1 MGGTVYEASE
11 LLKNHRCKDPICD
24 TNLWKVQHE
33 LDMAKLKMRNLEAE
47 LLSKG
52 IIPEDHNGTINALET
67 VSDDEE
73 ENDFT
78 EEEEGQ
84 EEIRIQKSQVML
96 TDHHQ
101 SANLSKSHLTVDDF
115 QVSSGGVKK
124 LETKTSRPRII
135 SNHYHHAYDF
145 NSASDRD
152 TSEVAEIETVL

>member
-1 MGGTVYEASE
+1 MGKSLTFRGTVYEASE

-24 TNLWKVQHE
+24 TNLWKVKHE

-84 EEIRIQKSQVML
+84 EEIRIQK
-96 TDHHQ
+96 
-101 SANLSKSHLTVDDF
+101 
-115 QVSSGGVKK
+115 
-124 LETKTSRPRII
+124 
-135 SNHYHHAYDF
+135 
-145 NSASDRD
+145 
-152 TSEVAEIETVL
+152 